1 MKKIIST
8 AMILLLAA
16 TAVAQ
21 ERVPLTRQEKK
32 AMRVEQKKQKEA
44 VLAVNTDQAIRTGR
58 FVLKAD
64 QIRGRN
70 GYLMHSDP
78 TINFVAVEGKDAYVQ
93 LASPSGMG
101 FNGLGGITLRGKI
114 NTLELNREG
123 KNGFYNIIINA
134 TGNAGNMTIVM
145 SVSSTGETA
154 TARVSTNWGNRIEFS
169 GRLVPWTGTGRGV
182 YKGQELF

>member
-1 MKKIIST
+1 MKTILST
-8 AMILLLAA
+8 AIILLLTA

-32 AMRVEQKKQKEA
+32 AMRLEQKKQKEA
-44 VLAVNTDQAIRTGR
+44 VLAVNTDQAIKSGQ

-70 GYLMHSDP
+70 GYLIHSDP
-78 TINFVAVEGKDAYVQ
+78 TVNFVAVEGKDAYVQ

-101 FNGLGGITLRGKI
+101 FNGLGGVTLRGRI
-114 NTLELNREG
+114 NTLDFTREG
-123 KNGFYNIIINA
+123 KNGFYSIVINA

-145 SVSSTGETA
+145 SVSNTGETA
-154 TARVSTNWGNRIEFS
+154 TARVSTNWGGGVEFN
-169 GRLVPWTGTGRGV
+169 GRLVPWTGTGKTIH
-182 YKGQELF
+182 KGQESF

>member
-32 AMRVEQKKQKEA
+32 AMREEQKRQKEA
-44 VLAVNTDQAIRTGR
+44 VLAVNTDQAIRSGQ

-64 QIRGRN
+64 QVRGRN
-70 GYLMHSDP
+70 GYLFHSDP

-114 NTLELNREG
+114 NSIDIDREER
-123 KNGFYNIIINA
+123 NDFYNIVINA

-145 SVSSTGETA
+145 SASNTGERA
-154 TARVSTNWGNRIEFS
+154 TARVSTNWGSRIEFS
-169 GRLVPWTGTGRGV
+169 GRLVPWTGTGKGV
-182 YKGQELF
+182 YKGRETF

>member
-1 MKKIIST
+1 MKKILSI

-21 ERVPLTRQEKK
+21 AQVPLTRQEKK
-32 AMRVEQKKQKEA
+32 AMREEQKKQKEA
-44 VLAVNTDQAIRTGR
+44 VLAVNTDQAIRSGR

-64 QIRGRN
+64 QIRVRN
-70 GYLMHSDP
+70 GYLIQSDP

-114 NTLELNREG
+114 NSIDINRKG
-123 KNGFYNIIINA
+123 KNDFYNILINA

-145 SVSSTGETA
+145 STSNTGEMA
-154 TARVSTNWGNRIEFS
+154 TARVSTNWGSRIEFN
-169 GRLVPWTGTGRGV
+169 GRLVPWTGTGKGV
-182 YKGQELF
+182 YKGRETF